1 MESLDIAQLI
11 ALAAVLGFASGIRL
25 YAVLLVVGLVGYAGW
40 VPLPSGLAILQHP
53 WVIGASAAMFLV
65 EFVADKVPGVDSVW
79 DAIQTFIR
87 IPAGAA
93 LAAGVFGAM
102 DSAAWTTVAAILGGS
117 LAATSHFTKA
127 GTRAAAN
134 TSPEPFSNVGLS
146 VAEDITTAGLLWLV
160 LTYPLVALALVVALV
175 AAGRVAAA
183 QADPL
188 RRPRAEEGPRR
199 GAGRLDLKRRSL
211 LALALLAGGCTSVPL
226 STMWR
231 LRSFN
236 AEQLFALDP
245 AHLRA
250 AARVDSR
257 ATMKNVTISLDV
269 DPPDGSARRTY
280 LIPLEQPVDDPR
292 LERPPP
298 TAAGS
303 RSPCRSRGWPS
314 TSGSSGNT
322 LRWRRAAGGR

>member
-1 MESLDIAQLI
+1 VESLDLAQLI

-40 VPLPSGLAILQHP
+40 VSLPSGLAILQHP

-93 LAAGVFGAM
+93 LAAGVFGGM

-160 LTYPLVALALVVALV
+160 LTYPLVALAVVVVLVVL
-175 AAGRVAAA
+175 AAWLLPKLIRFVVRV
-183 QADPL
+183 L
-188 RRPRAEEGPRR
+188 KKVFG
-199 GAGRLDLKRRSL
+199 GAPES
-211 LALALLAGGCTSVPL
+211 
-226 STMWR
+226 ST
-231 LRSFN
+231 
-236 AEQLFALDP
+236 
-245 AHLRA
+245 
-250 AARVDSR
+250 
-257 ATMKNVTISLDV
+257 
-269 DPPDGSARRTY
+269 
-280 LIPLEQPVDDPR
+280 
-292 LERPPP
+292 
-298 TAAGS
+298 
-303 RSPCRSRGWPS
+303 
-314 TSGSSGNT
+314 
-322 LRWRRAAGGR
+322 

>member
-1 MESLDIAQLI
+1 VETLDIAQLI

-40 VPLPSGLAILQHP
+40 VQLPGGLAILQHP

-134 TSPEPFSNVGLS
+134 TSPEPFSNFGLS
-146 VAEDITTAGLLWLV
+146 VAEDVTTVGLLWLV
-160 LTYPLVALALVVALV
+160 LTHPLVALALVVALV
-175 AAGRVAAA
+175 VLAAWLLPKLARFVVGVLKKVLGA
-183 QADPL
+183 P
-188 RRPRAEEGPRR
+188 PR
-199 GAGRLDLKRRSL
+199 D
-211 LALALLAGGCTSVPL
+211 
-226 STMWR
+226 
-231 LRSFN
+231 F
-236 AEQLFALDP
+236 
-245 AHLRA
+245 
-250 AARVDSR
+250 SR
-257 ATMKNVTISLDV
+257 
-269 DPPDGSARRTY
+269 
-280 LIPLEQPVDDPR
+280 
-292 LERPPP
+292 
-298 TAAGS
+298 
-303 RSPCRSRGWPS
+303 
-314 TSGSSGNT
+314 
-322 LRWRRAAGGR
+322 

>member
-1 MESLDIAQLI
+1 VDSLDIAQLI

-40 VPLPSGLAILQHP
+40 VQLPGGLAILQHP

-134 TSPEPFSNVGLS
+134 TSPEPFSNFGLS
-146 VAEDITTAGLLWLV
+146 VAEDVTAAGLLWLV
-160 LTYPLVALALVVALV
+160 LTYPLVALALVIALV
-175 AAGRVAAA
+175 
-183 QADPL
+183 
-188 RRPRAEEGPRR
+188 
-199 GAGRLDLKRRSL
+199 L
-211 LALALLAGGCTSVPL
+211 LAAWLLP
-226 STMWR
+226 R
-231 LRSFN
+231 LIRFG
-236 AEQLFALDP
+236 
-245 AHLRA
+245 
-250 AARVDSR
+250 ARVLR
-257 ATMKNVTISLDV
+257 KVFGGA
-269 DPPDGSARRTY
+269 P
-280 LIPLEQPVDDPR
+280 E
-292 LERPPP
+292 
-298 TAAGS
+298 GS
-303 RSPCRSRGWPS
+303 R
-314 TSGSSGNT
+314 
-322 LRWRRAAGGR
+322 